1 METASSEKVNLSHHK
16 IHTDILIDAPADL
29 VWSVL
34 TDTANYKDWAEFLV
48 GIQGEIKDGSTI
60 TVDFQLDSSKEKL
73 TTLEHTITVV
83 DGAEFF
89 WAEKGPGGIRDN
101 HHFCVEPLE
110 GGKTRFVQSDEIL
123 GGITFLMGGRLVK
136 MYVEGYQAFNRGLKA
151 EAERRAQSA

>member
-1 METASSEKVNLSHHK
+1 METGSSEKVSFSHFK
-16 IHTDILIDAPADL
+16 IHTHIVIDAPPDL
-29 VWSVL
+29 VWLVL
-34 TDTANYKDWAEFLV
+34 TDTANYKDWAVFLV
-48 GIQGEIKDGSTI
+48 GIKGEIKDGSTI

-73 TTLEHTITVV
+73 TTLVHTISVV
-83 DGAEFF
+83 DGTEFF

-110 GGKTRFVQSDEIL
+110 GGKTRFVQSDEIM
-123 GGITFLMGGRLVK
+123 GGITILMGGRLAK

>member
-1 METASSEKVNLSHHK
+1 METGSSEKVSLSHHK
-16 IHTDILIDAPADL
+16 IHTDIVIDAPPDV

-34 TDTANYKDWAEFLV
+34 TDTANYKDWAVFLV
-48 GIQGEIKDGSTI
+48 SIKGEITDESTI

-73 TTLEHTITVV
+73 TTLDHAISVV
-83 DGAEFF
+83 DGAEFY

-110 GGKTRFVQSDEIL
+110 SGKTRFIQSDEII
-123 GGITFLMGGRLVK
+123 GGITFLMGGRLAK

-151 EAERRAQSA
+151 EAERRAQPA